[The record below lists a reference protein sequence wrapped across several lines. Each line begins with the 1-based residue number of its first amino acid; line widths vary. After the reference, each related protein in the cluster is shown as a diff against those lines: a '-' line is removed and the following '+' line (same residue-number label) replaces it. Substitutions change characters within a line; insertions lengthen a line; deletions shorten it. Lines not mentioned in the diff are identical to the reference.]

1 MNKATAAI
9 IIFWAMAVTCAIVG
23 VLLQWQHVETVKD
36 LAIALSIV
44 TIFILATDLEDK

>member
-1 MNKATAAI
+1 MSKAMFPVITL
-9 IIFWAMAVTCAIVG
+9 WAMAVTCAIVG

-44 TIFILATDLEDK
+44 TIFILATSLEDK